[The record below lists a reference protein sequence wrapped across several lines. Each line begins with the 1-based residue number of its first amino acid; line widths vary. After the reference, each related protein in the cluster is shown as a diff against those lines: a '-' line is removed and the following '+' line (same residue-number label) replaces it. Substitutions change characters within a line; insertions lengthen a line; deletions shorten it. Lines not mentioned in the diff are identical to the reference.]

1 MIFVRKKE
9 VSGKAV
15 FVYVYILFLAVVL
28 VGGVTNP
35 QFKYFALGG
44 LSSIGYLMIVSMF

>member
-1 MIFVRKKE
+1 M
-9 VSGKAV
+9 SGKSV
-15 FVYVYILFLAVVL
+15 FVFVYILFLAIMLVV
-28 VGGVTNP
+28 GITNP

>member
-1 MIFVRKKE
+1 M
-9 VSGKAV
+9 SGKSV
-15 FVYVYILFLAVVL
+15 FVFVYILFLAIML
-28 VGGVTNP
+28 FCGITNH